1 MKKILILVCA
11 ACAFAASAFAGPVAT
26 LGDIKGKV
34 EVKLAKGD
42 WTTATEGMKIDLN
55 TTISTGFDSTATL
68 AIEKTT
74 VVVRP
79 LTRLTLD
86 KLLEQSPGSTSTSL
100 FLRVGSVQAKVKATV
115 PGTPQDFK
123 VQSPYSTASVRGTEF
138 EYDGL
143 TLSVTEGTVSLVP
156 GRPKRDIQS
165 SGTEGEASTQQEGEA
180 AVETSGFEGSIDVGE
195 ADESASVAVEKDQ
208 KAVVVIAYHLDTG
221 TVAPKVTNTAA
232 PETASASGMPTI
244 DAPAPKPPAST
255 TGGVTITIVK

>member
-74 VVVRP
+74 VVVKP

-143 TLSVTEGTVSLVP
+143 TLNVTEGIVTLVP

-165 SGTEGEASTQQEGEA
+165 AGTEGGSAEQEGEA
-180 AVETSGFEGSIDVGE
+180 VVEDSGFEGSIDVGE
-195 ADESASVAVEKDQ
+195 ADESAAVAVEKDQ
-208 KAVVVIAYHLDTG
+208 KAAVVIAYHLDTG
-221 TVAPKVTNTAA
+221 TAAPKVTNAGV

-244 DAPAPKPPAST
+244 EAPAVKPPAST